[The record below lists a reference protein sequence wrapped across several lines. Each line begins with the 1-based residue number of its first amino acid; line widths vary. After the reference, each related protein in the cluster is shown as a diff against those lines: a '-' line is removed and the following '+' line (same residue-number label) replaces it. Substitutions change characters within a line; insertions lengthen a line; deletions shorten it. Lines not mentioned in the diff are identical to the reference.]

1 MDDHSLASQR
11 RPALPAIEPGSVW
24 LVGAGPG
31 DPGLLTLHAA
41 NALAHA
47 DCVVYDALV
56 SPEILAL
63 ARPGAALEYAGKRGG
78 KPSASQPDICGRLI
92 RLARQGQR
100 VLRLKGGDPFVFGRG
115 GEEALALAAARVP
128 FRLVP
133 GVTAAAGGLAAAG
146 IPMTH
151 RTTNSAVTLLTG
163 HDTAGRWRAGC
174 AGLAGH
180 RARRAGA
187 DLLHG
192 APPARG
198 HRRTAGRG
206 RPRRRHA
213 CGAHQPRHH
222 RGRARGRGSA
232 GARRRQRPSAQD
244 IEAPCLVVVGDVVR
258 LRRALDP
265 AATVEARAE
274 AAEALARALAP
285 RRRLRRKRQDRILL
299 PHRPWQG

>member
-1 MDDHSLASQR
+1 MEDARAPAALPPL
-11 RPALPAIEPGSVW
+11 PALEPGSVW

-41 NALAHA
+41 NALRLA

-78 KPSASQPDICGRLI
+78 KPSAQQPDICDRLV
-92 RLARQGQR
+92 RRARQGLR

-115 GEEALALAAARVP
+115 GEEALTLAAAGIP

-163 HDTAGRWRAGC
+163 HDASGAVPD
-174 AGLAGH
+174 GLDWQAI
-180 RARRAGA
+180 AR
-187 DLLHG
+187 G
-192 APPARG
+192 APVLVFYMALRQLGSIAARLARQG
-198 HRRTAGRG
+198 LSGETPVALISQ
-206 RPRRRHA
+206 A
-213 CGAHQPRHH
+213 TTGAQRVVET
-222 RGRARGRGSA
+222 RLAEAAAAAESA
-232 GARRRQRPSAQD
+232 G

-265 AATVEARAE
+265 EASLEARAE
-274 AAEALARALAP
+274 AARALARHW
-285 RRRLRRKRQDRILL
+285 RRAA
-299 PHRPWQG
+299 G

>member
-1 MDDHSLASQR
+1 MDDSSPRPR

-31 DPGLLTLHAA
+31 DPGLLTLYAA
-41 NALAHA
+41 NALAEA

-56 SPEILAL
+56 SPEVLAL

-78 KPSASQPDICGRLI
+78 KPSARQPDICGRLI
-92 RLARQGQR
+92 RLARQGRR

-115 GEEALALAAARVP
+115 GEEALALAAARIP
-128 FRLVP
+128 FRLIP

-163 HDTAGRWRAGC
+163 HDAAGSVPDALDWRAIARG
-174 AGLAGH
+174 APVLIFYMALRQLDAIAARLTQSGLSGETPVALISHATTGAERIVETPLAGAAAAAE
-180 RARRAGA
+180 RA
-187 DLLHG
+187 
-192 APPARG
+192 
-198 HRRTAGRG
+198 
-206 RPRRRHA
+206 
-213 CGAHQPRHH
+213 
-222 RGRARGRGSA
+222 
-232 GARRRQRPSAQD
+232 D

-274 AAEALARALAP
+274 AAEALARHW
-285 RRRLRRKRQDRILL
+285 RRAA
-299 PHRPWQG
+299 G

>member
-1 MDDHSLASQR
+1 MEDTRA
-11 RPALPAIEPGSVW
+11 PAALPPLPAIEPGSVW

-41 NALAHA
+41 NALGLA

-78 KPSASQPDICGRLI
+78 KPSAHQPDICDRLV
-92 RLARQGQR
+92 RRARQGLR

-115 GEEALALAAARVP
+115 GEEALTLAAAGIP

-133 GVTAAAGGLAAAG
+133 GVTAAGGLAAAG

-163 HDTAGRWRAGC
+163 HDASGALPD
-174 AGLAGH
+174 GLDWQAI
-180 RARRAGA
+180 AR
-187 DLLHG
+187 G
-192 APPARG
+192 APVLVFYMALRQLDAIATRLARHG
-198 HRRTAGRG
+198 LPGETPVALISQATTGAQRVVEARLAEAAATAE
-206 RPRRRHA
+206 
-213 CGAHQPRHH
+213 
-222 RGRARGRGSA
+222 SA
-232 GARRRQRPSAQD
+232 G

-265 AATVEARAE
+265 EASLEARAE
-274 AAEALARALAP
+274 AARALAR
-285 RRRLRRKRQDRILL
+285 
-299 PHRPWQG
+299 HWQRAAG

>member
-1 MDDHSLASQR
+1 M
-11 RPALPAIEPGSVW
+11 W

-41 NALAHA
+41 HALSVA

-56 SPEILAL
+56 SPEVLAL

-78 KPSASQPDICGRLI
+78 KPSARQPDICGRLI
-92 RLARQGQR
+92 RLARQGLR

-115 GEEALALAAARVP
+115 GEEALALAAARIP

-163 HDTAGRWRAGC
+163 HDARGAVPDGLDWQAIAQGAPVLIFYMALRQLDAIAERLTHHGLSDDTPVALISHATTGAERVVEAPLAEAAAAAERAGM
-174 AGLAGH
+174 
-180 RARRAGA
+180 
-187 DLLHG
+187 
-192 APPARG
+192 
-198 HRRTAGRG
+198 
-206 RPRRRHA
+206 
-213 CGAHQPRHH
+213 
-222 RGRARGRGSA
+222 
-232 GARRRQRPSAQD
+232 
-244 IEAPCLVVVGDVVR
+244 EAPCLVVVGDVVR

-265 AATVEARAE
+265 AASIEARAE
-274 AAEALARALAP
+274 AAQALAQHWRRAA
-285 RRRLRRKRQDRILL
+285 
-299 PHRPWQG
+299 G

>member
-1 MDDHSLASQR
+1 MEDTRARAALPPL
-11 RPALPAIEPGSVW
+11 PALEPGSVW

-41 NALAHA
+41 NALRLA

-78 KPSASQPDICGRLI
+78 KPSAHQPDICDRLV
-92 RLARQGQR
+92 RRARQGLR

-115 GEEALALAAARVP
+115 GEEALTLAAAGIP

-163 HDTAGRWRAGC
+163 HDASGALPDGLDWQAIARGAPVLVFYMALRQLDAI
-174 AGLAGH
+174 AARLAGQGLPGETPV
-180 RARRAGA
+180 ALISQATTGA
-187 DLLHG
+187 QRVVETRLAD
-192 APPARG
+192 AA
-198 HRRTAGRG
+198 A
-206 RPRRRHA
+206 A
-213 CGAHQPRHH
+213 AE
-222 RGRARGRGSA
+222 SA
-232 GARRRQRPSAQD
+232 GV
-244 IEAPCLVVVGDVVR
+244 EAPCLVVVGDVVR

-265 AATVEARAE
+265 EASLEARAE
-274 AAEALARALAP
+274 AARALAR
-285 RRRLRRKRQDRILL
+285 
-299 PHRPWQG
+299 HWQRAAG

>member
-1 MDDHSLASQR
+1 MDDASPPPR
-11 RPALPAIEPGSVW
+11 RPALPMIEPGTVW

-41 NALAHA
+41 HALAEA

-78 KPSASQPDICGRLI
+78 KPSARQPDICGRLI

-115 GEEALALAAARVP
+115 GEEALALAAARIP

-133 GVTAAAGGLAAAG
+133 GVTAAGGLAAAG

-163 HDTAGRWRAGC
+163 HDAAGGVPDGLDWQAIAQGAPVLIFYMALRQLDTIAERLTRGGLPRETPVALISHATTGDERIVETPLAEAAEAAERAG
-174 AGLAGH
+174 
-180 RARRAGA
+180 
-187 DLLHG
+187 
-192 APPARG
+192 
-198 HRRTAGRG
+198 
-206 RPRRRHA
+206 
-213 CGAHQPRHH
+213 
-222 RGRARGRGSA
+222 
-232 GARRRQRPSAQD
+232 

-265 AATVEARAE
+265 AATVETRAE
-274 AAEALARALAP
+274 AAEALAQHWRRAAS
-285 RRRLRRKRQDRILL
+285 
-299 PHRPWQG
+299 

>member
-1 MDDHSLASQR
+1 M
-11 RPALPAIEPGSVW
+11 PTIEPGSVW

-41 NALAHA
+41 NALAAA

-115 GEEALALAAARVP
+115 GEEALALAAARIP

-163 HDTAGRWRAGC
+163 HDAAGGVPDALDWQAIAQGAPVLIFYMALRQLDAIAQRLTRSGLSGETPAALISHATTGAERIVEAPLAEAAAAAERAG
-174 AGLAGH
+174 
-180 RARRAGA
+180 
-187 DLLHG
+187 
-192 APPARG
+192 
-198 HRRTAGRG
+198 
-206 RPRRRHA
+206 
-213 CGAHQPRHH
+213 
-222 RGRARGRGSA
+222 
-232 GARRRQRPSAQD
+232 

-274 AAEALARALAP
+274 AAEALARHW
-285 RRRLRRKRQDRILL
+285 RRAA
-299 PHRPWQG
+299 G

>member
-1 MDDHSLASQR
+1 MEDTRAPVAL
-11 RPALPAIEPGSVW
+11 PPLPAIEPGSVW

-41 NALAHA
+41 NALGLA

-78 KPSASQPDICGRLI
+78 KPSAHQPDICDRLV
-92 RLARQGQR
+92 RRARQGLR

-115 GEEALALAAARVP
+115 GEEALTLAAAGIP

-133 GVTAAAGGLAAAG
+133 GVTAAGGLAAAG

-163 HDTAGRWRAGC
+163 HDASGALPD
-174 AGLAGH
+174 GLDWQAI
-180 RARRAGA
+180 AR
-187 DLLHG
+187 G
-192 APPARG
+192 APVLVFYMALRQLDAIAARLARHG
-198 HRRTAGRG
+198 LPGETPVALISQATTGAQRVVEARLAEAAATAE
-206 RPRRRHA
+206 
-213 CGAHQPRHH
+213 
-222 RGRARGRGSA
+222 SA
-232 GARRRQRPSAQD
+232 G

-265 AATVEARAE
+265 EASLKARAE
-274 AAEALARALAP
+274 AARALAR
-285 RRRLRRKRQDRILL
+285 
-299 PHRPWQG
+299 HWQRAAG

>member
-1 MDDHSLASQR
+1 MDDAH
-11 RPALPAIEPGSVW
+11 PAPGLPPLPAIEPGSVW

-31 DPGLLTLHAA
+31 DPGLLTLHAL
-41 NALAHA
+41 NALKRA

-63 ARPGAALEYAGKRGG
+63 ARPGVSLEYAGKRGG
-78 KPSASQPDICGRLI
+78 KPSARQPDISGRLV
-92 RLARQGQR
+92 RLARQGLR

-115 GEEALALAAARVP
+115 GEEALALAAARIP

-163 HDTAGRWRAGC
+163 HDAAGGVPDGLDWQAIARGAPVLIFYMALRQLDTIA
-174 AGLAGH
+174 ARLAGH
-180 RARRAGA
+180 GLAAETPVALISQATTGTQRVVEAPLAGAAAAAKRAG
-187 DLLHG
+187 
-192 APPARG
+192 
-198 HRRTAGRG
+198 
-206 RPRRRHA
+206 
-213 CGAHQPRHH
+213 
-222 RGRARGRGSA
+222 
-232 GARRRQRPSAQD
+232 

-265 AATVEARAE
+265 EATIEARAE
-274 AAEALARALAP
+274 AAEALARHW
-285 RRRLRRKRQDRILL
+285 RRAA
-299 PHRPWQG
+299 G

>member
-1 MDDHSLASQR
+1 MDDDRPTARL
-11 RPALPAIEPGSVW
+11 PALPTMEPGSVW

-41 NALAHA
+41 NALAAA

-63 ARPGAALEYAGKRGG
+63 TRPGAALEYAGKRGG

-115 GEEALALAAARVP
+115 GEEALALAAARIP

-163 HDTAGRWRAGC
+163 HDAAGGVPD
-174 AGLAGH
+174 GLDWQAI
-180 RARRAGA
+180 A
-187 DLLHG
+187 HG
-192 APPARG
+192 APVLIFYMALRQLEAIAERLTRSGLPAETPVALISHATTVAERIVEAPLVEAAAAAE
-198 HRRTAGRG
+198 RAG
-206 RPRRRHA
+206 
-213 CGAHQPRHH
+213 
-222 RGRARGRGSA
+222 
-232 GARRRQRPSAQD
+232 

-265 AATVEARAE
+265 AASVEARAE
-274 AAEALARALAP
+274 AAEALARHW
-285 RRRLRRKRQDRILL
+285 RRAA
-299 PHRPWQG
+299 G

>member
-1 MDDHSLASQR
+1 MQDDPSSARL
-11 RPALPAIEPGSVW
+11 PALPAIEPGSVW

-41 NALAHA
+41 RALACA

-63 ARPGAALEYAGKRGG
+63 ACPGAALEYAGKRGG
-78 KPSASQPDICGRLI
+78 KPSARQPDISDRLV
-92 RLARQGQR
+92 RLARQGLR

-115 GEEALALAAARVP
+115 GEEALALAAARIP

-163 HDTAGRWRAGC
+163 HDAAGGLPDGLDWQAVARGAPVLIFYMALRQLAAIAGRLTRH
-174 AGLAGH
+174 GLAGDTPVALISQATTGAQRVVETRLTDAATAAEH
-180 RARRAGA
+180 AG
-187 DLLHG
+187 
-192 APPARG
+192 
-198 HRRTAGRG
+198 
-206 RPRRRHA
+206 
-213 CGAHQPRHH
+213 
-222 RGRARGRGSA
+222 
-232 GARRRQRPSAQD
+232 
-244 IEAPCLVVVGDVVR
+244 IEAPCLVVVGDVVH

-265 AATVEARAE
+265 TASVDARAE
-274 AAEALARALAP
+274 AAQALARHW
-285 RRRLRRKRQDRILL
+285 RRAA
-299 PHRPWQG
+299 G

>member
-1 MDDHSLASQR
+1 MEDTRA
-11 RPALPAIEPGSVW
+11 PAALPPLPAIEPGSVW

-41 NALAHA
+41 NALRLA

-78 KPSASQPDICGRLI
+78 KPSAHQPDICDRLV
-92 RLARQGQR
+92 RRARQGLR

-115 GEEALALAAARVP
+115 GEEALTLAAAGIP

-163 HDTAGRWRAGC
+163 HDASGAVPD
-174 AGLAGH
+174 GLDWQAI
-180 RARRAGA
+180 AR
-187 DLLHG
+187 G
-192 APPARG
+192 APVLVFYMALRQLDAIAARLARHG
-198 HRRTAGRG
+198 LPGETPVALISQATTGTQRVVEACLAEAAATAE
-206 RPRRRHA
+206 
-213 CGAHQPRHH
+213 
-222 RGRARGRGSA
+222 SA
-232 GARRRQRPSAQD
+232 G

-265 AATVEARAE
+265 EAPLEARAE
-274 AAEALARALAP
+274 AARALAR
-285 RRRLRRKRQDRILL
+285 
-299 PHRPWQG
+299 HWQRAAG

>member
-1 MDDHSLASQR
+1 MEDTRA
-11 RPALPAIEPGSVW
+11 PAALPPLPAIEPGSVW

-41 NALAHA
+41 NALGLA

-78 KPSASQPDICGRLI
+78 KPSAHQPDICDRLV
-92 RLARQGQR
+92 RRARQGLR

-115 GEEALALAAARVP
+115 GEEALTLAAAGIP

-133 GVTAAAGGLAAAG
+133 GVTAAGGLAAAG

-163 HDTAGRWRAGC
+163 HDASGAVPDDLDWQAI
-174 AGLAGH
+174 
-180 RARRAGA
+180 AR
-187 DLLHG
+187 G
-192 APPARG
+192 APVLVFYMALRQLDAIATRLARHG
-198 HRRTAGRG
+198 LPGETPVALISQATTGAQRVVEARLAEAAATAE
-206 RPRRRHA
+206 
-213 CGAHQPRHH
+213 
-222 RGRARGRGSA
+222 SA
-232 GARRRQRPSAQD
+232 G

-265 AATVEARAE
+265 EASLKARAE
-274 AAEALARALAP
+274 AARALAR
-285 RRRLRRKRQDRILL
+285 
-299 PHRPWQG
+299 HWQRAAG